1 MDAYLN
7 EQEQLQ
13 QEFSSLKD
21 SNDNGVEKQLSVK
34 KQLDKI
40 HHLEEDMK
48 SNKLQADNK
57 QESLKRQIEEAIN
70 SRENE
75 RRRLLDRQQEVIEEK
90 RNEYSAKMLEDAAR
104 FQ

>member
-1 MDAYLN
+1 M
-7 EQEQLQ
+7 Q
-13 QEFSSLKD
+13 D

-40 HHLEEDMK
+40 LQLREEMK
-48 SNKLQADNK
+48 SNKLNQENK

>member
-1 MDAYLN
+1 M
-7 EQEQLQ
+7 Q
-13 QEFSSLKD
+13 D

-40 HHLEEDMK
+40 LQLREEMK
-48 SNKLQADNK
+48 SNKLNQENK

-75 RRRLLDRQQEVIEEK
+75 RRRLLDR
-90 RNEYSAKMLEDAAR
+90 
-104 FQ
+104 